1 MATTEALLAH
11 LETLQ
16 RSVNAAIND
25 AHAWQNFGGKLTATA
40 RAAQLATV
48 TTVPAERLHASDCA
62 ICTAWDGTAWD
73 GAEG

>member
-25 AHAWQNFGGKLTATA
+25 GNAWRNFGDKMTDAA
-40 RAAQLATV
+40 KAAQLATI
-48 TTVPAERLHASDCA
+48 TTVPAERRHASDCA
-62 ICTAWDGTAWD
+62 ICTAWDG
-73 GAEG
+73 AEG